1 LGQVDA
7 LVPLGRDDQGA
18 ARLRVPDRA
27 PLGGPDGPLS
37 LVVEAVEQ
45 PRIGEI
51 GVVGDVDAVRGRPH
65 EGEDHH
71 LREEEPSSF
80 DVLTPAIFTLG
91 ATPTMPMPL
100 AAAAIVPAV
109 CVPCPF
115 RSLPG
120 SSGVGVPLEQS
131 ALRLAS

>member
-1 LGQVDA
+1 
-7 LVPLGRDDQGA
+7 
-18 ARLRVPDRA
+18 
-27 PLGGPDGPLS
+27 
-37 LVVEAVEQ
+37 
-45 PRIGEI
+45 
-51 GVVGDVDAVRGRPH
+51 
-65 EGEDHH
+65 
-71 LREEEPSSF
+71 
-80 DVLTPAIFTLG
+80 LTPAIFTLG